1 MNIIEVNVVILDVC
15 VVIIIVC
22 FNNFINDS
30 LLEGVIDVLKC
41 IGQVKDENIIVVWV
55 FGVYELLLVVG
66 VLVKIG
72 KYDVV
77 IVLGMVICGGI
88 VYFEYV
94 VGGVSNGL
102 VYVVQDSEISVVFG
116 VLIIESIE

>member
-55 FGVYELLLVVG
+55 SGVYELLLVVG

-94 VGGVSNGL
+94 VGGASNGL
-102 VYVVQDSEISVVFG
+102 VHVAQDSEILVVFG

>member
-77 IVLGMVICGGI
+77 IVLGTVICGGI

-102 VYVVQDSEISVVFG
+102 VYVVQDSEILVVFG

>member
-1 MNIIEVNVVILDVC
+1 MNIIEVNVVISDVR
-15 VVIIIVC
+15 VVIIIAR

-30 LLEGVIDVLKC
+30 LLEGVIDVLKR

-55 FGVYELLLVVG
+55 FGVYELSLAAG

-72 KYDVV
+72 KYDAV
-77 IVLGMVICGGI
+77 IALGTVIRGGI

-102 VYVVQDSEISVVFG
+102 AYVVQDSEISVVFG